1 MKATLSS
8 QFISS
13 NLNLYVRDLMDFAK
27 VQKMFLT
34 SKFRVLKSLFYS
46 RFSVFQKHQYRLIL
60 LYKSKYQP
68 VIDSTLYYLFK

>member
-1 MKATLSS
+1 MKAILSS

-34 SKFRVLKSLFYS
+34 SKFRVLKSLF
-46 RFSVFQKHQYRLIL
+46 
-60 LYKSKYQP
+60 
-68 VIDSTLYYLFK
+68 LFKIFCLSENTNTG